1 MIKVTVTPR
10 AAADVYALLVK
21 KELELRKNKRGTLH
35 RSGPKRRDHE
45 KWTHAAYNG
54 WIQFQRCIGGVT
66 VALIQA
72 KNAQDEWQ
80 LLSSFIGFLD
90 RHFRKE
96 ISGISLQYG
105 ES

>member
-10 AAADVYALLVK
+10 ADADIYALLVK
-21 KELELRKNKRGTLH
+21 KELELRKSNRGTLH
-35 RSGPKRRDHE
+35 RSGAKRRDRE
-45 KWTHAAYNG
+45 KWVHASYNG

-72 KNAQDEWQ
+72 RNSQEQWQ

-90 RHFRKE
+90 RHFREE
-96 ISGISLQYG
+96 ISGINLHYSA
-105 ES
+105 E